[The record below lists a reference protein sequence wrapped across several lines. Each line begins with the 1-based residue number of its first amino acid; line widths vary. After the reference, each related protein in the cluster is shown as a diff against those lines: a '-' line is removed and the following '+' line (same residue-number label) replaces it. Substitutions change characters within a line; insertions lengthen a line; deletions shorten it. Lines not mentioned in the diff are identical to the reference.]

1 MRDRVLSGQLF
12 TQAGEACKA
21 KMVCEFQRASR
32 SGSMTNFASR
42 PLEQRSNF
50 VGLQRQQ
57 LQLLASQTEFEPH
70 VTGVDLECGA
80 GRIWRALQKLEAK
93 DVQSEI
99 FAVQFLPSCR
109 PSQKRLDVSPSRH
122 LGCMNMPP

>member
-57 LQLLASQTEFEPH
+57 LYLLARQTEFEPH
-70 VTGVDLECGA
+70 GTRVDLECGA
-80 GRIWRALQKLEAK
+80 GRIWRAL
-93 DVQSEI
+93 
-99 FAVQFLPSCR
+99 
-109 PSQKRLDVSPSRH
+109 
-122 LGCMNMPP
+122 